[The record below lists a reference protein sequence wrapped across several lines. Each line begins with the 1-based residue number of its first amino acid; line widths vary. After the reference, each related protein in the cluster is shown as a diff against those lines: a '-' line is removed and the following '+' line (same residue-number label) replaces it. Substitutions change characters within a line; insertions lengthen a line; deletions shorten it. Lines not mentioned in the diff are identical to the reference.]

1 MPVSQRL
8 LNCAV
13 FGANGYLGSHLAHA
27 LCSAGHHVQG
37 YGIRAEPLLPNL
49 PYTSLDVANPDDW
62 ARFEPEIDA
71 VFFFSGLTGT
81 HQGFEQAQRYLQV
94 NEGGLLHLLE
104 RIRASGRKP
113 KIIFPST
120 RLVYRGSDSPQEE
133 DAPELP
139 KSIYAINKLAC
150 EQILRAY
157 HLSFDI
163 PYVTYRICVPYGSF
177 LKTGHAYGTIGLFL
191 GMAKAGK
198 SITLFGDGSQRRT
211 LTHAR
216 EICRQIID
224 TAFLPE
230 TTANVF
236 NISGEDYSLKEI
248 ADEIARKY
256 GVSVEY
262 RPWPK
267 ADLSLETGSTV
278 FDDTRI
284 RHLLS
289 AATPLH
295 TFASWVKEL

>member
-1 MPVSQRL
+1 MPVPQRPL
-8 LNCAV
+8 RCAV

-27 LCSAGHHVQG
+27 LRTAGHHVQG
-37 YGIRAEPLLPNL
+37 YGTQAQPFRPDL
-49 PYTSLDVANPDDW
+49 PYTSLDVANPYDW
-62 ARFEPEIDA
+62 NRFESEIDA

-104 RIRASGRKP
+104 RLRATGRKP

-120 RLVYRGSDSPQEE
+120 RLVYQGSDAPLEE

-150 EQILRAY
+150 EQMLRAY

-177 LKTGHAYGTIGLFL
+177 LETGHAYGTIGLFL
-191 GMAKAGK
+191 GIAKAGR
-198 SITLFGDGSQRRT
+198 SITIFGDGSQRRT

-216 EICRQIID
+216 DICTQIIN

-230 TTANVF
+230 TTANIL
-236 NISGEDYSLKEI
+236 NIGGEDYSLKE
-248 ADEIARKY
+248 AAEAIARKF
-256 GVSVEY
+256 GVAVEY
-262 RPWPK
+262 LPWPK
-267 ADLSLETGSTV
+267 ADLNLETGSTV

-284 RHLLS
+284 RHILPTTL
-289 AATPLH
+289 LH
-295 TFASWVKEL
+295 TFASWVEEL

>member
-1 MPVSQRL
+1 MPVSRHVL
-8 LNCAV
+8 RCAV

-27 LCSAGHHVQG
+27 LRSAGHDVQG
-37 YGIRAEPLLPNL
+37 YGIRTQPLLPDL
-49 PYTSLDVANPDDW
+49 PYTSLDVTKPDHW
-62 ARFEPEIDA
+62 KRFEPEIDA

-94 NEGGLLHLLE
+94 NEGGLLQLLE

-120 RLVYRGSDSPQEE
+120 RLVYGGCDSPLKE

-150 EQILRAY
+150 EQLLRAY

-163 PYVTYRICVPYGSF
+163 KYVTYRICVPYGSF
-177 LKTGHAYGTIGLFL
+177 LKAGHSYGMIGFFL

-198 SITLFGDGSQRRT
+198 NIIVFGDGSQRRT

-236 NISGEDYSLKEI
+236 NIGGEDYSLKEI

-256 GVSVEY
+256 RVSVEY
-262 RPWPK
+262 SPWPK

-289 AATPLH
+289 AAPPLH